1 MSLLS
6 ILHFPDSRLHLKAKE
21 VVIFDEKLHQ
31 LVQDM
36 ADTMYENKGI
46 GLAATQVNVQQQ
58 VIIMDLSGSDEPRNL
73 MVLINP
79 KIIDKKGEVVSEEGC
94 LSVPGVY
101 ESVKRSENIQV
112 KYQDISGAEHSLDC
126 DGLLAV
132 CIQHE
137 VDHLMGKVFVEYL
150 SALKQNFIKKKM
162 HKIFKPK

>member
-150 SALKQNFIKKKM
+150 SADRKSVV
-162 HKIFKPK
+162 

>member
-150 SALKQNFIKKKM
+150 SALKQTFIKKKM